1 MIYLRDNLELVL
13 FSSGFEGEKYTTDD
27 EEG

>member
-1 MIYLRDNLELVL
+1 MSYLRDNLELVL
-13 FSSGFEGEKYTTDD
+13 FSSGFEGKKYTTDD